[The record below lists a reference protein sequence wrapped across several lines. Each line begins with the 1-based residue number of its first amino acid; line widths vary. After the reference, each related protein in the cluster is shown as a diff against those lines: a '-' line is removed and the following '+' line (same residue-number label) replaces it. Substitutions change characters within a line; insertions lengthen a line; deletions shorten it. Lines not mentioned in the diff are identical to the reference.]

1 MTASNRRRN
10 ESSEIE
16 GYKYWKSLYDG
27 IEEQTQRIINQVKD
41 LKEDY
46 KKNLAENQ
54 SILGQF
60 MKNNKPNPL
69 QNLINQ

>member
-1 MTASNRRRN
+1 MTY
-10 ESSEIE
+10 IFVDFE

-54 SILGQF
+54 SILEQF
-60 MKNNKPNPL
+60 MKNNKPNL
-69 QNLINQ
+69 LENLLNK